1 MFAQL
6 VITLVAVWILA
17 EVLCRWILKS
27 SVAAAVRDLFAPVIE
42 PERAPSEAT
51 RPLIEPHAT
60 LKQLLAD
67 RRHKLADAGTR
78 LELTAEAA
86 DVAEQ
91 LARREAELEVTEKRL
106 AEIEH
111 RRAGNVRE

>member
-6 VITLVAVWILA
+6 VITLVTVWIIA

-42 PERAPSEAT
+42 TERPSAPT
-51 RPLIEPHAT
+51 TPRLIEPHAT

-67 RRHKLADAGTR
+67 RRRKLADTGTR

-86 DVAEQ
+86 EVSAQ
-91 LARREAELEVTEKRL
+91 LARREAELVVTEERL

-111 RRAGNVRE
+111 RRSGNARD